1 MRIRPIPLCL
11 RRLALPEQS
20 RSRYARKLGKQ
31 DAYEMLKEMTE
42 QVFGYDVAQW
52 RAWIN
57 KNMTL
62 DGQFKDRKTRI

>member
-11 RRLALPEQS
+11 RRLALPERS
-20 RSRYARKLGKQ
+20 GSRYARKLGKQ
-31 DAYEMLKEMTE
+31 DAYEMLKELTK
-42 QVFGYDVAQW
+42 QDFGYDVARW

-62 DGQFKDRKTRI
+62 DGRFKDKEPR